1 MERAPFPCAG
11 NVDVWDTLAAEKRD
25 IWLYGMGNGAD
36 KLLAVLSARGI
47 RARGVFA
54 SDGFVRGQ
62 TFHGERVRAYR
73 EIEAAYPAG
82 GCVILLA
89 FGTSRPEVMALIDR
103 AAARYPLFVP
113 DLPVCG
119 DTVFDCAFYKAH
131 EKELAL
137 ARSLLT
143 DEGSRALFDAVIAC
157 KLTGEHARFA
167 AAVSRKSAL
176 DLLAPLPV
184 TRMVDLGAYDGDS
197 AREALSVWS
206 SLRFILATEPDGRN
220 YKKLTAW
227 RDTVRGVE
235 IECHRAA
242 AWDKRG
248 EMPFAASGNRSAGL
262 FGEKGDATVPT
273 DTVDHLLYGRPADY
287 IKYDVEG
294 AEAAALRGSA
304 ETIKRFRPAL
314 RVALYHRG
322 EDLFALPLLLRDL
335 APKHDFFLTRPAG
348 YPVWDLD
355 LIALPRAN

>member
-1 MERAPFPCAG
+1 MERSPLSRGA
-11 NVDVWDTLAAEKRD
+11 DLWDALAAEKRD

-47 RARGVFA
+47 PVRGVFA

-119 DTVFDCAFYKAH
+119 DTLFDRAFYEAH
-131 EKELAL
+131 RDELSL
-137 ARSLLT
+137 ARSLFSN
-143 DEGSRALFDAVIAC
+143 ENSRALFDAAIDC
-157 KLTGEHARFA
+157 KLSGEHARFA
-167 AAVSRKSAL
+167 AAVSEKSAL
-176 DLLAPLPV
+176 ELLAPLPV
-184 TRMVDLGAYDGDS
+184 FRMVDLGAYDGDS

-206 SLRFILATEPDGRN
+206 GLRFILATEPDGRS
-220 YKKLTAW
+220 YRKLTAW
-227 RDTVRGVE
+227 RDTVRDVE

-248 EMPFAASGNRSAGL
+248 EMPFTASGNRSAGL
-262 FGEKGDATVPT
+262 FGEKSGAAVPT
-273 DTVDHLLYGRPADY
+273 DTVDDLLGGRPADY

-322 EDLFALPLLLRDL
+322 EDLFALPLLLREL
-335 APKHDFFLTRPAG
+335 APEHDFFLTRPAG
-348 YPVWDLD
+348 YPLWDLD
-355 LIALPRAN
+355 LVALPRTN